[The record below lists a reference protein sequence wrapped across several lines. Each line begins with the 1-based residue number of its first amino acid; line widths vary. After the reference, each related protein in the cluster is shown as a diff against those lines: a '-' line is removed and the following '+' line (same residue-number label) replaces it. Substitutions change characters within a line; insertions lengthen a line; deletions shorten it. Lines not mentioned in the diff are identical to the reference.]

1 MLAVVDALSA
11 FGSAA
16 YFYPRVD
23 LDGERACRKRYDNK
37 SLEKRGELFL
47 MSVAKLWLLSDC
59 DAFSGVFDV
68 PNTHR
73 FRERMF
79 KTIHALGHL
88 RDSLKL
94 PLEGFHW
101 TLKRSIVRG
110 NGQDDAARAMR
121 RYIEQEIVSRLRSD
135 ASVFGVPDSWTSFPG
150 VREQIE
156 AACPL

>member
-23 LDGERACRKRYDNK
+23 LDGWRACRKRYDNK

-94 PLEGFHW
+94 PLEGFH
-101 TLKRSIVRG
+101 
-110 NGQDDAARAMR
+110 
-121 RYIEQEIVSRLRSD
+121 
-135 ASVFGVPDSWTSFPG
+135 
-150 VREQIE
+150 
-156 AACPL
+156 